1 MFDVFNIVNLF
12 LFFLIKINF
21 VRGFFFFFIVY
32 MIFFILLILVKYR
45 IFVKYEYF
53 YRIID
58 DKVLSSLL
66 VDYW

>member
-1 MFDVFNIVNLF
+1 
-12 LFFLIKINF
+12 
-21 VRGFFFFFIVY
+21 

-66 VDYW
+66 VDYWWVMRIWDLIFCRDIEVCFYF